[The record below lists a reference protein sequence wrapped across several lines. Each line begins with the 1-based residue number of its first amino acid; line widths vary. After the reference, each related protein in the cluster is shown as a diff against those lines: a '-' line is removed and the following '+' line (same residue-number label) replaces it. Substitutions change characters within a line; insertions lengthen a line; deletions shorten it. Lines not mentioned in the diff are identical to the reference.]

1 MKNLISIL
9 IISTFLSCCSK
20 DDKTTVPV
28 TQVSLLP
35 PATQIGANKAGC
47 LVNGK
52 AFLPNGGSLQPLVCN
67 YINQNDLTIGIGNKT
82 DRKLNRLL
90 IGIFNTNLVVGQTYI
105 LKEKVANSKFGEFLI
120 NEEASPSPN
129 YYSTN
134 KTFKGEITITNHD
147 YNNVILSGTFWFD
160 AVNSDGTKVEVR
172 EGRFDMKY

>member
-47 LVNGK
+47 LVNGQ
-52 AFLPNGGSLQPLVCN
+52 AFLPNSGSLQPLVCN

-82 DRKLNRLL
+82 NGKLNGLL
-90 IGIFNTNLVVGQTYI
+90 IGILNTNLVVGQTYI
-105 LKEKVANSKFGEFLI
+105 LKEYGANSKFGEFVI
-120 NEEASPSPN
+120 NVEASPSPN
-129 YYSTN
+129 YYSTTSTVN
-134 KTFKGEITITNHD
+134 GELKITHHD

-160 AVNSDGTKVEVR
+160 AVNSDGTKVEIR